1 MVFESLGDVTG
12 AKIKVIGIGGGGSNA
27 VNRMIQ
33 NKIKGIDFIVANTD
47 SQALNAATAHFKIQ
61 LGEKLTQGLGAGAIP
76 EIGRK
81 AAEENAEELIEL
93 LSGSD
98 MVFVTA
104 GMGGGTGT
112 GGAPI
117 VANLA
122 RELGALT
129 VGVVTKPFIFEG
141 RKRML
146 QAQRGMEELQE
157 NVDTLITIPNEKLL
171 DIAEEKTTILEAFK
185 IADDVSMQAVQG
197 ISDLITIPGQVNV
210 DFADVRTVMSERG
223 MAMMGTGYGRGANGA
238 AEAAQKA
245 ISSPLLEDTSIE
257 GAKAIL
263 LNITGGMSLSL
274 RQISEASTMVYN
286 MVHEEANIIVGT
298 VCDEAM
304 QDEVK
309 VTVIATGFEK
319 KAADRD
325 PSVADFRGFSERKKI
340 AKQQETAPVDPVDM
354 DQYADDLDTP
364 AFIRRR
370 QMD

>member
-1 MVFESLGDVTG
+1 MVFETLGDNVSG

-47 SQALNAATAHFKIQ
+47 AQALNYATAHFKVQ
-61 LGEKLTQGLGAGAIP
+61 LGEKLTHGLGAGANP

-98 MVFVTA
+98 MIFVTA

-112 GGAPI
+112 GAAPV
-117 VANLA
+117 VAHLA
-122 RELGALT
+122 RELDALT
-129 VGVVTKPFIFEG
+129 VGVVTKPFVFEG
-141 RKRML
+141 RKRMS
-146 QAQRGMEELQE
+146 QAQRGIEELQE
-157 NVDTLITIPNEKLL
+157 NVDTLISIPNQKLL
-171 DIAEEKTTILEAFK
+171 DIAEEQTSIMEAFR
-185 IADDVSMQAVQG
+185 IADDVLMQAVQG

-210 DFADVRTVMSERG
+210 DFADVRTVMAERG
-223 MAMMGTGYGRGANGA
+223 MALMGTGYARGINGA
-238 AEAAQKA
+238 SEAARKA

-263 LNITGGMSLSL
+263 LNITGGLSLSL
-274 RQISEASTMVYN
+274 SQVSEASTMIYE
-286 MVHEEANIIVGT
+286 MVHEDANIIMGT
-298 VCDEAM
+298 VCDEGM

-309 VTVIATGFEK
+309 VTVIATGFENRQQQK
-319 KAADRD
+319 D
-325 PSVADFRGFSERKKI
+325 PNITDIQGFSERRKAKI
-340 AKQQETAPVDPVDM
+340 QQDEIIVEAS
-354 DQYADDLDTP
+354 QYNEDLDTP

-370 QMD
+370 RMD